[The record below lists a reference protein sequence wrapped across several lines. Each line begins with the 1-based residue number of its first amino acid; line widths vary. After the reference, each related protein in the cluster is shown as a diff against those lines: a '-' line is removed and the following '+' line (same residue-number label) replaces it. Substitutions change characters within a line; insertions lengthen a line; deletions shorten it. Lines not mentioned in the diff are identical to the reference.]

1 MSWTGRILPPSG
13 FIAMPWKNGMGTT
26 WEVARANL
34 DRRSVV
40 EGQSDW
46 RLSLAAVEA
55 DAPFSS
61 FPGYARF
68 FCPVEGKD
76 IGLHFAGS
84 RETRI
89 LRTHESL
96 IFSGDEAVTCHL
108 PEGPVRCLNLM
119 VLRDMGTFD
128 AGLKRGG
135 GAVAADVDARFFMA
149 LALAGGLR
157 IEMVGYPSIALAEGH
172 AFIAEKWSSL
182 TAERPV
188 LHVDGDAVGFYASIM
203 AA

>member
-1 MSWTGRILPPSG
+1 MAWLALLLAGISEVGWAVGLKYTEGFTKLVPSLITIGGLVLSFWMLAFALKTLPLGTAYAIWTGI
-13 FIAMPWKNGMGTT
+13 GT
-26 WEVARANL
+26 
-34 DRRSVV
+34 
-40 EGQSDW
+40 
-46 RLSLAAVEA
+46 
-55 DAPFSS
+55 
-61 FPGYARF
+61 
-68 FCPVEGKD
+68 VEGKD

-119 VLRDMGTFD
+119 VLRDKGTFD